1 MGNRQPVKQF
11 KPSPRVGMV
20 QGAGGQ
26 IVRPGTAGGATN
38 NMARGGESH
47 QNTINFK

>member
-26 IVRPGTAGGATN
+26 AVRPGTAGGTTN
-38 NMARGGESH
+38 MMRGGESH